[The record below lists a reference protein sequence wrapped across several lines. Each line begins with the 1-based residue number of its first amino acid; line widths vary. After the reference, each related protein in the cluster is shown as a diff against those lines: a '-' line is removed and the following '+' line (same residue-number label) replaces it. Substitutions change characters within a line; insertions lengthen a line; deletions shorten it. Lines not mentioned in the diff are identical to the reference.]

1 MLTSADNKQITE
13 GQAESKTTA
22 LEPSTTQSTEL
33 DNFSNEINSVNQ
45 PRVLRATSLPSFH
58 PSIDTIANDQ
68 VRILRLMFLRLRYS
82 GPAELGGLGEHL
94 PSSRFCPFS

>member
-13 GQAESKTTA
+13 GQAESKITV

-33 DNFSNEINSVNQ
+33 DDFSNEVNSVNQ

-58 PSIDTIANDQ
+58 PSMDTIANDQ
-68 VRILRLMFLRLRYS
+68 VRSLRMMFLRLR
-82 GPAELGGLGEHL
+82 
-94 PSSRFCPFS
+94 

>member
-22 LEPSTTQSTEL
+22 LQPSTTQSTEL
-33 DNFSNEINSVNQ
+33 DDFSNDINSVNQ

-58 PSIDTIANDQ
+58 PSMDTSANEQ
-68 VRILRLMFLRLRYS
+68 VRSLRLMFLRLR
-82 GPAELGGLGEHL
+82 
-94 PSSRFCPFS
+94 

>member
-58 PSIDTIANDQ
+58 PSMDTIANDQ
-68 VRILRLMFLRLRYS
+68 VRSLRLMFLRL
-82 GPAELGGLGEHL
+82 
-94 PSSRFCPFS
+94 C

>member
-22 LEPSTTQSTEL
+22 LQPSTTQSTEL
-33 DNFSNEINSVNQ
+33 DDFSNEVNSVNQ

-58 PSIDTIANDQ
+58 PSMDKIANDQ
-68 VRILRLMFLRLRYS
+68 VRRLRLMFQRKEKFLFKIC
-82 GPAELGGLGEHL
+82 LGQV
-94 PSSRFCPFS
+94 